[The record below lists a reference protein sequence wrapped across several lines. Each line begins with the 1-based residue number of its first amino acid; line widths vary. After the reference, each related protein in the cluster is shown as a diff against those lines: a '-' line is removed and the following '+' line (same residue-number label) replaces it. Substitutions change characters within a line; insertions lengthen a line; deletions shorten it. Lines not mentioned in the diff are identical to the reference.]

1 MGEIPSFIR
10 TGQGGLA
17 SLASGSFLKLE
28 AGKPI
33 SIIPLTGVEPPPG
46 KAPNGKNCV
55 ISFMQYALWL
65 ENLPEG
71 SRSPIFPAIGGKD
84 DPGALLG
91 LEPKF
96 RALLLCSVEGEEE
109 EKILPMG
116 AQLFKQLVEIEQTLG
131 QSIKGRVLR
140 ISRTGSGMQT
150 KYRAVPSGASV
161 EVTGEPEL
169 DLTENIGPTSRAEIV
184 AMLEKAGKWPPVG
197 GDPYANAPKATKGG
211 KKNAPEKELPFE
223 VKPESGDSDEDEDYE
238 SL

>member
-1 MGEIPSFIR
+1 MSEVPSFIR
-10 TGQGGLA
+10 TGQNGLA
-17 SLASGSFLKLE
+17 QLASGSFIKLE

-46 KAPNGKNCV
+46 KTPTGNNCV
-55 ISFMQYALWL
+55 ISFMQYAAWM

-71 SRSPIFPAIGGKD
+71 QRSPIFPQLGGKD

-96 RALLLCSVEGEEE
+96 RALMLCTVEGEEE

-116 AQLFKQLVEIEQTLG
+116 AQLFKQLVEIEQALG

-150 KYRAVPSGASV
+150 KYRAVATGAFV

-184 AMLEKAGKWPPVG
+184 EMLTKVGMWPPKG
-197 GDPYANAPKATKGG
+197 GDPFAEGAPKS
-211 KKNAPEKELPFE
+211 KKSGAKKVPFE
-223 VKPESGDSDEDEDYE
+223 VKEESADSDDDEEYE
-238 SL
+238 GVD